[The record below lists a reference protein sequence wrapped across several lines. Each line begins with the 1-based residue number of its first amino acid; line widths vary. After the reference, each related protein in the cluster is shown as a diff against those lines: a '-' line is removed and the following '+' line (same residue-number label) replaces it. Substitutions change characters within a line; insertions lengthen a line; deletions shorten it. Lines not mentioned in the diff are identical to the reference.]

1 MTITKKFDINSIE
14 DYQLAIKLNASVF
27 IREPDNDLIENFQD
41 FLKTHSLIPSIEYDE
56 NGYNLYLGTLMNRH
70 DYRPEH
76 FFNSKAEM
84 EIYYN
89 IDYIEGYIKVLND
102 NLATLKSDTDDDTK
116 INALSKIRST
126 AIILDAL
133 FMSA

>member
-1 MTITKKFDINSIE
+1 
-14 DYQLAIKLNASVF
+14 
-27 IREPDNDLIENFQD
+27 
-41 FLKTHSLIPSIEYDE
+41 
-56 NGYNLYLGTLMNRH
+56 
-70 DYRPEH
+70 
-76 FFNSKAEM
+76 M

>member
-70 DYRPEH
+70 DYRLGT
-76 FFNSKAEM
+76 
-84 EIYYN
+84 IIGLN
-89 IDYIEGYIKVLND
+89 IFLTQRQKWKFITI
-102 NLATLKSDTDDDTK
+102 
-116 INALSKIRST
+116 
-126 AIILDAL
+126 
-133 FMSA
+133 